1 MTNREPIELGPAWTK
16 AEKDIARQVEQVRS
30 LLIHL
35 QTIDEEYMF
44 HFYDDCSS
52 SSYIREKWVTFR
64 RDQVAW
70 VLSLDPKNF
79 ARLLE
84 LADQDGPPLFPGF
97 KDD

>member
-1 MTNREPIELGPAWTK
+1 MATTMDA
-16 AEKDIARQVEQVRS
+16 AQVRS

-44 HFYDDCSS
+44 HFYEGCDPADECDIDVTVEIG
-52 SSYIREKWVTFR
+52 YIREKWVTFR

-70 VLSLDPKNF
+70 VLSLDPDNL

-84 LADQDGPPLFPGF
+84 LADQG
-97 KDD
+97 

>member
-1 MTNREPIELGPAWTK
+1 MTTTMEA
-16 AEKDIARQVEQVRS
+16 EQVRS

-44 HFYDDCSS
+44 HFYEGCDPADADCPADVVADL
-52 SSYIREKWVTFR
+52 SYIREKWVTFR

-70 VLSLDPKNF
+70 VLSLDPNNL

-84 LADQDGPPLFPGF
+84 LADQG
-97 KDD
+97 